1 MVLTLRHVI
10 KKLYNLMERQDIH
23 TSHTVK
29 IKEIRS
35 DKIIIEDKNT
45 GQEQRYVMV
54 FHTAL
59 SAVNCMLLRR
69 GADRW

>member
-10 KKLYNLMERQDIH
+10 KKLYHLMERQDIH

-29 IKEIRS
+29 IKTVRS
-35 DKIIIEDKNT
+35 DKIIIEDTNT
-45 GQEQRYVMV
+45 GQEQRYAMV

-59 SAVNCMLLRR
+59 SAVNCMPLRR